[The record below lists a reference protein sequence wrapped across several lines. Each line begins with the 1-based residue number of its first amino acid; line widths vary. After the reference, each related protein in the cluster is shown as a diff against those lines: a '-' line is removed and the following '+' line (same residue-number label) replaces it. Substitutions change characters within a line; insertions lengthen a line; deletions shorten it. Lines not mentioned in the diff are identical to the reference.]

1 MPSGSLL
8 LQGLALGILTGG
20 LYALLASGLSLYF
33 GVMRVVMVAHPAFLF
48 LAAYITYSLHTKT
61 GLDPLLTLVV
71 TVPLFFAA
79 GVAIQR
85 LLIARLAAETMA
97 MMSVLLTF
105 AMALV
110 IEGTLGVIYT
120 GSFRSINPD
129 YATKSFDLF
138 GIQLPYDRLIGFGI
152 AALTLGGLAVLLK
165 MTRFGQS
172 LRATIQHPQAAR
184 LVGIKTDR
192 VTGYGFGVGLATAAV
207 GGAVLGI
214 ITPFFPAAH
223 WGWIGKLMAIIVV
236 GGLGS
241 VQGAA
246 IAAMLLGVVESLL
259 LVTDIPATWAALM
272 FYVFLFVTLLVRPQ
286 GFFGGRLAQ
295 RF

>member
-1 MPSGSLL
+1 VVTLL
-8 LQGLALGILTGG
+8 LQGLVLGILTGG
-20 LYALLASGLSLYF
+20 LYALLSSGLSLYF

-48 LAAYITYSLHTKT
+48 LGAYLTYTLHTT
-61 GLDPLLTLVV
+61 LGLDPLLTLPI
-71 TVPLFFAA
+71 TVPVFFVA

-85 LLIARLAAETMA
+85 LLIGRLAADTMA

-105 AMALV
+105 GLALIV
-110 IEGTLGVIYT
+110 EGLLGTIYT
-120 GSFRSINPD
+120 GSYRSISMD
-129 YATKSFDLF
+129 YATQSLAL
-138 GIQLPYDRLIGFGI
+138 GPVRLPYDRIVAFGV
-152 AALTLGGLAVLLK
+152 AAVTLGVLFVVLRK
-165 MTRFGQS
+165 TRFGQS

-184 LVGIKTDR
+184 LIGIKTER
-192 VTGYGFGVGLATAAV
+192 VTGYGFGLGLATAAV
-207 GGAVLGI
+207 GGAVLAL

-223 WGWIGKLMAIIVV
+223 WVWIGKLMAIIVV

-246 IAAMLLGVVESLL
+246 LAALMLGVIESLV
-259 LVTDIPATWAALM
+259 LVTVDATWATMM
-272 FYVFLFVTLLVRPQ
+272 FYVFLFLTLVVRPQ